1 MISKKAKYAIKAL
14 KVLTEEYSKGPVLIS
29 YISARENIPKKF
41 LEAILLELRNHGIL
55 QSQKGKGGGY
65 LLRVDPGRVN
75 LAQVLRVIDG
85 PIAPTPC
92 VSFNF
97 YVRCDDC
104 TDEVTCALKPIMEQV
119 RDANLSVYE
128 NTTLLSF
135 ASKPTVEVAE
145 NKEENNGA
153 AGHSVGQFEDYA
165 AA

>member
-1 MISKKAKYAIKAL
+1 MISKKAKYALKAL
-14 KVLTEEYSKGPVLIS
+14 KVLTEEYGKGPVLIS
-29 YISARENIPKKF
+29 YISAKENIPKKF

-97 YVRCDDC
+97 YVKCDDC
-104 TDEVTCALKPIMEQV
+104 EDEIACALKPVMERV
-119 RDANLSVYE
+119 RDANLGVYE

-135 ASKPTVEVAE
+135 QNPSSLETKEIPIGSKATDLAE
-145 NKEENNGA
+145 TATAKMMA
-153 AGHSVGQFEDYA
+153 
-165 AA
+165 

>member
-14 KVLTEEYSKGPVLIS
+14 KVLTEEYGKGPVLIS

-135 ASKPTVEVAE
+135 ASKPAAE
-145 NKEENNGA
+145 TTESKDGA
-153 AGHSVGQFEDYA
+153 SGHTVGQFEDYA

>member
-14 KVLTEEYSKGPVLIS
+14 KVLTEEYGKGPVLIS

-65 LLRVDPGRVN
+65 LLRVDPSRVN

-104 TDEVTCALKPIMEQV
+104 TDEITCALKPIMERV

-135 ASKPTVEVAE
+135 QQQNREQVSVSPAGELVSSDESAQVAL
-145 NKEENNGA
+145 
-153 AGHSVGQFEDYA
+153 
-165 AA
+165 

>member
-14 KVLTEEYSKGPVLIS
+14 KVLTEEYGKGPVLIS
-29 YISARENIPKKF
+29 YISAKENIPKKF

-65 LLRVDPGRVN
+65 LLRIDPGRVN

-97 YVRCDDC
+97 YVKCDDC
-104 TDEVTCALKPIMEQV
+104 NDEVACALKPIMERV
-119 RDANLSVYE
+119 RDANLGVYE
-128 NTTLLSF
+128 NTTLLTF
-135 ASKPTVEVAE
+135 QKPSSLETKEIPISTNAAE
-145 NKEENNGA
+145 LTEPSPSWMTA
-153 AGHSVGQFEDYA
+153 
-165 AA
+165 